1 MLIQACPPLHLT
13 YCLNIHPGETW
24 DENFAAIRTHA
35 LKVRDRLCS
44 TGILPVS
51 ECVAG
56 VSPACVEGIL
66 PSSSLL
72 PAVSSL
78 TQQEQQQQQQR
89 QRRGQDARDTRGRD
103 ALVTHGQDAHATPF
117 GLGLRLSAV
126 AARELC
132 DPTRLAAFRAF
143 LQDENLYAFTI
154 NGFPYGKFHQATVK
168 ENVYRPDW
176 QDPRRRDYTIQLA
189 DILAALLPEGVPG
202 SISTVPGSYKVW
214 IAGHESADR
223 VKAMVAHLADVASF
237 LAGIRRRTGRD
248 ICLALEPEPDCYIE
262 TTPEAIAFFQGPLME
277 YGLAHLG
284 SRGMSARDAEN
295 CLRGHIGVCLD
306 TAHAAVEF
314 EDLAQGIRQLQQAG
328 VRIGKV
334 QLSAALSMEPTP
346 AAMKRL
352 ADFNDPV
359 YLHQVKA
366 MEADGSVGCYRD
378 LPEALADA
386 PSRAAGRQLR
396 VHFHVPLFCD
406 SIAPL
411 TSTASLMN
419 AEFWSLLK
427 GGVTSHAE
435 IETYTFSV
443 LPPDLQDA
451 DVTDSIVREYQWVL
465 GKMRNNQ

>member
-1 MLIQACPPLHLT
+1 MLIQARPPLHLT

-24 DENFAAIRTHA
+24 AENFAAIRTHA
-35 LKVRDRLCS
+35 LKVRDRL
-44 TGILPVS
+44 
-51 ECVAG
+51 AG
-56 VSPACVEGIL
+56 GK
-66 PSSSLL
+66 
-72 PAVSSL
+72 
-78 TQQEQQQQQQR
+78 
-89 QRRGQDARDTRGRD
+89 
-103 ALVTHGQDAHATPF
+103 PF

-126 AARELC
+126 AARELR
-132 DPTRLAAFRAF
+132 DPPRIAAFRAF
-143 LQDENLYAFTI
+143 LQDESLYAFTI
-154 NGFPYGKFHQATVK
+154 NGFPYGKFHQASVK

-176 QDPRRRDYTIQLA
+176 QEPRRREYTIQLA

-202 SISTVPGSYKVW
+202 SISTVPGSYKAW
-214 IAGHESADR
+214 ITGGDSGAMLLSSEACPDR
-223 VKAMVAHLADVASF
+223 RIKAMVANLADVASY
-237 LAGIRRRTGRD
+237 LAQTRLRTGRD

-262 TTPEAIAFFQGPLME
+262 TTPEAVAFFQGPLME
-277 YGLAHLG
+277 HGVAHLKG
-284 SRGMSARDAEN
+284 AGLSARDAEN
-295 CLRGHIGVCLD
+295 CLRNHIGICLD

-314 EDLAQGIRQLQQAG
+314 EDLAQCVWQLQQVG

-334 QLSAALSMEPTP
+334 QLSAALSMKPTP

-366 MEADGSVGCYRD
+366 IESDGSIGCYRD

-406 SIAPL
+406 SITPL
-411 TSTASLMN
+411 KSTAALMN

-427 GGVTSHAE
+427 SGATSHAE

-443 LPPDLQDA
+443 LPLDLQDA

-465 GKMRNNQ
+465 EKMRSS

>member
-1 MLIQACPPLHLT
+1 MAATQNGGHEMLIQTQPPLHLT

-24 DENFAAIRTHA
+24 AENFTAIRTHA
-35 LKVRDRLCS
+35 LKVRDRLCG

-51 ECVAG
+51 
-56 VSPACVEGIL
+56 SS
-66 PSSSLL
+66 SSSL
-72 PAVSSL
+72 
-78 TQQEQQQQQQR
+78 EQGQRQQQQQR
-89 QRRGQDARDTRGRD
+89 HGQDAHATHGQDAHATHGRD
-103 ALVTHGQDAHATPF
+103 AHATHGQDAHATPF

-154 NGFPYGKFHQATVK
+154 NGFPYGKFHQASVK

-189 DILAALLPEGVPG
+189 DILAALLPEDVPG
-202 SISTVPGSYKVW
+202 SISTVPGSYKAW
-214 IAGHESADR
+214 IAGEDSADR
-223 VKAMVAHLADVASF
+223 VKAMVGHLADVASY
-237 LAGIRRRTGRD
+237 LANTRRRTGRD

-262 TTPEAIAFFQGPLME
+262 TTPEAIAFFEGPLME
-277 YGLAHLG
+277 HGRKHLE

-314 EDLAQGIRQLQQAG
+314 EDLAQCVRQLQQAG

-334 QLSAALSMEPTP
+334 QLSAALSMEPT
-346 AAMKRL
+346 AAALKRL

-366 MEADGSVGCYRD
+366 REPGGALGCYRD

-386 PSRAAGRQLR
+386 PSHAAGRQLR

-411 TSTASLMN
+411 TSTASLMTS
-419 AEFWSLLK
+419 EFWSLLK
-427 GGVTSHAE
+427 GGATSHAE

-443 LPPDLQDA
+443 LPPELQSA

-465 GKMRNNQ
+465 EKLRNNQ

>member
-1 MLIQACPPLHLT
+1 MLIQARPPLHLT

-24 DENFAAIRTHA
+24 AENFAAIRTHT

-51 ECVAG
+51 
-56 VSPACVEGIL
+56 SSF
-66 PSSSLL
+66 SSS
-72 PAVSSL
+72 VSSL
-78 TQQEQQQQQQR
+78 EQKQKQQQQ
-89 QRRGQDARDTRGRD
+89 G
-103 ALVTHGQDAHATPF
+103 HGQDAHATPF

-126 AARELC
+126 AARELS
-132 DPTRLAAFRAF
+132 DPPRIAAFRAF
-143 LQDENLYAFTI
+143 LRDENLYAFTI
-154 NGFPYGKFHQATVK
+154 NGFPYGKFHQASVK

-202 SISTVPGSYKVW
+202 SISTVPGSYKAW
-214 IAGHESADR
+214 IAGEQSGAMLPSSEACSDTR
-223 VKAMVAHLADVASF
+223 VKAMAANLADVAAHLAD
-237 LAGIRRRTGRD
+237 IRRRTGRD

-262 TTPEAIAFFQGPLME
+262 TTSEAIAFFQGPLME
-277 YGLAHLG
+277 HGLAHLKG
-284 SRGMSARDAEN
+284 SGLSARDAQD
-295 CLRGHIGVCLD
+295 CLRGQLGICLD

-314 EDLAQGIRQLQQAG
+314 EDLAQGIGQLQQAG

-334 QLSAALSMEPTP
+334 QLSAALSMEPTG
-346 AAMKRL
+346 AALKRL

-366 MEADGSVGCYRD
+366 RETDGSLGCYSD
-378 LPEALADA
+378 LPDALADA

-411 TSTASLMN
+411 TSTAALMN
-419 AEFWSLLK
+419 AEFWRLLK
-427 GGVTSHAE
+427 SGVTSHAE

-443 LPPDLQDA
+443 LPPELQSA

-465 GKMRNNQ
+465 EKLRSS

>member
-1 MLIQACPPLHLT
+1 MAATQNGGHAMLIQAHPPLHLT

-24 DENFAAIRTHA
+24 AENFAAIRTHA

-51 ECVAG
+51 SSS
-56 VSPACVEGIL
+56 VSPV
-66 PSSSLL
+66 SLL
-72 PAVSSL
+72 
-78 TQQEQQQQQQR
+78 EQRQRQQQQQR
-89 QRRGQDARDTRGRD
+89 
-103 ALVTHGQDAHATPF
+103 HGQDAHATPF

-126 AARELC
+126 AARELSE
-132 DPTRLAAFRAF
+132 PPRLVAFRAF

-154 NGFPYGKFHQATVK
+154 NGFPYGKFHQASVK
-168 ENVYRPDW
+168 ESVYRPDW

-202 SISTVPGSYKVW
+202 SISTVPGSYKAW
-214 IAGHESADR
+214 IAGRDSGAMLPSAEACPETR
-223 VKAMVAHLADVASF
+223 IKAMVANIADVAAHLAD
-237 LAGIRRRTGRD
+237 IRRRTGRD

-262 TTPEAIAFFQGPLME
+262 TTQEAIAFFQGPLME
-277 YGLAHLG
+277 YGLAHLE
-284 SRGMSARDAEN
+284 SRGMSARDAED

-334 QLSAALSMEPTP
+334 QFSAALSMEPTA

-366 MEADGSVGCYRD
+366 REPDGSLGCYRD

-386 PSRAAGRQLR
+386 PSRDPRRQLR

-411 TSTASLMN
+411 TSTAALMN
-419 AEFWSLLK
+419 AEFWRLLQ
-427 GGVTSHAE
+427 GGATSHAE

-443 LPPDLQDA
+443 LPPDFQDA

-465 GKMRNNQ
+465 GKLRSS

>member
-1 MLIQACPPLHLT
+1 MLIQASPPLHLT

-24 DENFAAIRTHA
+24 DENFVAIRTHT

-44 TGILPVS
+44 TGILPVF
-51 ECVAG
+51 
-56 VSPACVEGIL
+56 
-66 PSSSLL
+66 SSSVSLL
-72 PAVSSL
+72 E
-78 TQQEQQQQQQR
+78 QEQQQQKQR
-89 QRRGQDARDTRGRD
+89 
-103 ALVTHGQDAHATPF
+103 HGQDAHATPF

-126 AARELC
+126 AAKELC
-132 DPTRLAAFRAF
+132 DPARLAAFRAF
-143 LQDENLYAFTI
+143 LQDQNLYAFTI

-176 QDPRRRDYTIQLA
+176 QDTRRRDYTIQLA

-202 SISTVPGSYKVW
+202 SISTVPGSYKAW
-214 IAGHESADR
+214 IAGGDSGAMLPSSEACPGAR
-223 VKAMVAHLADVASF
+223 IKGMVANLADVASY
-237 LAGIRRRTGRD
+237 LDGLRRRTGRD

-262 TTPEAIAFFQGPLME
+262 TTAEAIAFFQGPLMAH
-277 YGLAHLG
+277 GLAHLG
-284 SRGMSARDAEN
+284 FRGMSARDAEN
-295 CLRGHIGVCLD
+295 CLRGHIGICLD

-346 AAMKRL
+346 ASLKRL

-366 MEADGSVGCYRD
+366 REPDGSVGSYRD

-386 PSRAAGRQLR
+386 PSHAAGRQLR

-411 TSTASLMN
+411 TSTAALMN

-427 GGVTSHAE
+427 SGATSHAE

-451 DVTDSIVREYQWVL
+451 DVTDSIVREYQWVM
-465 GKMRNNQ
+465 GKLRNDQ